1 MGAGA
6 VIGKQIIIMF
16 IILLLGA
23 VCHLRGLITKEGTKS
38 LSIVEL
44 NIVNPVLIFM
54 SYQTDY
60 QPALMKGLLW
70 AFLLSAISFALA
82 IALSYVLVRKSER
95 YCVIQRFSV
104 IYSNCGFMGI
114 PLISNIYGS
123 EGVLYLT
130 AYVTLFNLLVWTHG
144 YMMMKGQ
151 RDFSSLV
158 KALRS
163 PSVIAVFA
171 GFLFYVFKVHLP
183 EIPYKSLEYISSIN
197 TPMAM
202 LIAGATV
209 AQTNIFK
216 ALTKSIQIYKVCMVK
231 LLIVPLV
238 TLGVIMLMPAPSMV
252 KMVVTIAAGC
262 PVATTGTMF
271 AITMD
276 RHPQKCSEFFAVTT
290 VLSGLTLPLVT
301 ALGDN
306 LLR

>member
-70 AFLLSAISFALA
+70 AFLLSAVSFALA
-82 IALSYVLVRKSER
+82 IALSYVLVRKSEK

-104 IYSNCGFMGI
+104 VYSNCGFMGI

-151 RDFSSLV
+151 RDFSSLI

-163 PSVIAVFA
+163 PSVIAVFV

-183 EIPYKSLEYISSIN
+183 EIPYRSLEYISSIN

-238 TLGVIMLMPAPSMV
+238 TLGVIMLIPAPSMV

-301 ALGDN
+301 ALGDK
-306 LLR
+306 LL